1 MLLKPR
7 RGGVIDKNGGKIKGN
22 RDEEIKNEGR
32 GDLEGME
39 CHFQDLYL
47 SLFPIFFS
55 CLIFFLLLSLS

>member
-39 CHFQDLYL
+39 CHFQVLYL
-47 SLFPIFFS
+47 
-55 CLIFFLLLSLS
+55 